1 MTLQMEMSLK
11 YNEGKK
17 FFENVPVNQNVYKK
31 GCPKSN
37 AILLL
42 KLVFRTEWQFLFCA
56 AFL

>member
-31 GCPKSN
+31 GC
-37 AILLL
+37 
-42 KLVFRTEWQFLFCA
+42 R
-56 AFL
+56 

>member
-17 FFENVPVNQNVYKK
+17 FFENVPVNSKVDEK

-37 AILLL
+37 AILL
-42 KLVFRTEWQFLFCA
+42 FGQPFCKTC
-56 AFL
+56 